1 MTETLAR
8 PTAAVVIFRA
18 MAAACRPR
26 ARRTVS
32 EWADEHRV
40 LSAVA
45 SGEAGRWRTSRAP
58 FLREIMDALSLHSP
72 VRRVVVMKCSQIG
85 VTEVALNWLGYI
97 MDHAPAPTLF
107 IEPTLDL
114 RDKIEKTRL
123 KPMIEE
129 TPALR
134 ELLGERK
141 TRDGSNTQD
150 LKLFPGG
157 VLILGGA
164 NSAASLRQMSI
175 RYVILDEADA
185 FPWDVGGE
193 GDPAGLIDVRQTT
206 FPRRKTLEIST
217 PTIKDASR
225 IEEDH
230 DHGDRRKYFV
240 PCPHCG
246 AWIVLK
252 WKQLQWTRSP
262 DGVVTAAWYVCEHC
276 GAEINE
282 SHKPAMLAAGRWRPT
297 AKPRVRGWR
306 SYHINAL
313 YYPVGLGLTWMELAQ
328 EWLDSQSD
336 PAKLKRFIN
345 TRLAECWEDRS
356 RDLKPQV
363 IRQRAEEYKCGE
375 IPPGCLVLTAG
386 IDTQDDRLAIQV
398 LGWGR
403 EERCWVI
410 DWLELP
416 GDPAR
421 MLRACERK
429 ARAMIEARRADAP
442 ERARA
447 EAEAMVSPLYD
458 YLTRPYRNAWGR
470 DMRISAIAIDSG
482 GHFTHEVY
490 AFVRSRCLPRL
501 MAVKGASTAG
511 RPILA
516 PRPRP
521 QDVTMRGR
529 TIKRGVHLWM
539 VGADTGK
546 HWVHNR
552 LSADAGV
559 EPAER
564 RLRFPADLDEDYYQ
578 QLLAE
583 VFDPEKNRWVK
594 RRGRRNEALDT
605 AVYAVAASQHPEVR
619 VHRKRRRD
627 WDALA
632 RVLEPEDQAPAV
644 EAEKTEK
651 TEKEPEPKVRPRRRR
666 AKKRG
671 GFVTR
676 WKGE

>member
-1 MTETLAR
+1 MNVEQSAR
-8 PTAAVVIFRA
+8 PSALVLICRA

-26 ARRTVS
+26 IRMTVS
-32 EWADEHRV
+32 EWADKHRV
-40 LSAVA
+40 LSGVA
-45 SGEAGRWRTSRAP
+45 SGEAGRWRTSRTP

-72 VRRVVVMKCSQIG
+72 VQRVVVMKCSQIG

-114 RDKIEKTRL
+114 RDKIEQTRL
-123 KPMIEE
+123 KPMIDE

-134 ELLGERK
+134 ELLGVRR
-141 TRDGSNTQD
+141 TRDGSNTQG

-164 NSAASLRQMSI
+164 NSAASLRQMPI

-206 FPRRKTLEIST
+206 FPRRKTLEISS

-225 IEEDH
+225 IDEDH
-230 DHGDRRKYFV
+230 DRGDQRKFFM
-240 PCPHCG
+240 PCPHC
-246 AWIVLK
+246 AREIAFRWP
-252 WKQLQWTRSP
+252 QLQWIR
-262 DGVVTAAWYVCEHC
+262 DAEGIVTAAWYVCEHC
-276 GAEINE
+276 GAEIDE
-282 SHKPAMLAAGRWRPT
+282 AEKPDMLAAGRWRPT
-297 AKPRVRGWR
+297 AKPRLRGCR

-313 YYPVGLGLTWMELAQ
+313 YYPVGLGLTWVELAQ
-328 EWLDSQSD
+328 EWLDAQAD

-345 TRLAECWEDRS
+345 TRLAEAWEDRS
-356 RDLKPQV
+356 RDLKPQM
-363 IRQRAEEYKCGE
+363 IRQRAEEYRCRE
-375 IPPGCLVLTAG
+375 IPPGCLVLTCG
-386 IDTQDDRLAIQV
+386 IDTQDDRLALQV
-398 LGWGR
+398 LGFGR
-403 EERCWVI
+403 DEQSWVI

-421 MLRACERK
+421 LLRNCERK
-429 ARAMIEARRADAP
+429 ARALRDGDADA
-442 ERARA
+442 AA
-447 EAEAMVSPLYD
+447 AIDSPLHD
-458 YLTRPYRNAWGR
+458 YLTQSFTNSWGR
-470 DMRISAIAIDSG
+470 ELRISAIAIDSG
-482 GHFTHEVY
+482 GHYTHEVY

-511 RPILA
+511 KPILA

-632 RVLEPEDQAPAV
+632 RVLEPEGEPAPQAG
-644 EAEKTEK
+644 ED
-651 TEKEPEPKVRPRRRR
+651 RPRAAAGSPPPVPGPAGGISLSGWRRGAGRRR
-666 AKKRG
+666 
-671 GFVTR
+671 
-676 WKGE
+676 